1 MDEDEKLD
9 LMDYVT
15 DYLKD
20 LKEIQ
25 EIMRTET
32 VELQNLWARQ
42 EQLLEESFITSCSED
57 GISRYE
63 KMLHITPLAN
73 DTLEARKFRVLTKWN
88 TSVPYNFAYL
98 EKQLAMLCSE
108 NGYRIEIDFA
118 GQEVTVKVELTS
130 KNMVD
135 SVRSMLEDVLPCNL
149 IRNVQLLYNT
159 YGLLGSL
166 TYAQMAGYTH
176 EQLREEVIL

>member
-9 LMDYVT
+9 LIDYVT

-20 LKEIQ
+20 FKEIQ

-32 VELQNLWARQ
+32 VELQSLWEKQ
-42 EQLLEESFITSCSED
+42 EQLTEESFITSCSVD

-63 KMLHITPLAN
+63 RMLQITPLAN
-73 DTLEARKFRVLTKWN
+73 DTLETRKIRVLSKWN
-88 TSVPYNFAYL
+88 TAVPYNFAYL
-98 EKQLAMLCSE
+98 EKQLSILCGE
-108 NGYRIEIDFA
+108 NGYRIEVDFS

-135 SVRSMLEDVLPCNL
+135 PVRSMLEEVLPCNL

-159 YGLLGSL
+159 HGLLSRL
-166 TYAQMAGYTH
+166 TYAQLAEYTH
-176 EQLREEVIL
+176 AQLREEVIS